1 MWMRRGRRQPSQS
14 WKAFLRSHATG
25 VAAMDLLVVPT
36 IGFRHLYVLIILGRH
51 RRRILS
57 FGVTSHPTAQWIAR
71 EISDAFPR
79 TEAPR
84 HQIRDRDAVYCQVV
98 TPRLKSMRH
107 PRAADGA
114 AIPVAERICRTNH
127 RLIRRECL
135 DHIVVLGEAH
145 LRLSLRQDA
154 PIHRP
159 IQRFGRI
166 ISVRVL
172 DALRHQY
179 CRT

>member
-1 MWMRRGRRQPSQS
+1 MGRGRRQPSQS

-71 EISDAFPR
+71 EISDAFPW

-84 HQIRDRDAVYCQVV
+84 HRIRDRDAVCGQVV
-98 TPRLKSMRH
+98 TRRLKSMGIREPPAA
-107 PRAADGA
+107 PRSPWQKDYAA
-114 AIPVAERICRTNH
+114 
-127 RLIRRECL
+127 
-135 DHIVVLGEAH
+135 
-145 LRLSLRQDA
+145 
-154 PIHRP
+154 
-159 IQRFGRI
+159 
-166 ISVRVL
+166 
-172 DALRHQY
+172 QY
-179 CRT
+179 TS